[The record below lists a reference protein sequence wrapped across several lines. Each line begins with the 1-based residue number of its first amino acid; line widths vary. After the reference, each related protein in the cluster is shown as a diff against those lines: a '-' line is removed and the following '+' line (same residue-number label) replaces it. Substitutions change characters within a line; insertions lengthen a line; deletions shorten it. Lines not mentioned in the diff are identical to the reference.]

1 MEALRAG
8 GSRCRRAS
16 TECPLAGAPFLER
29 PRFPVAVVRHTTPD
43 VVGLD
48 LAGVPHRTTGF
59 CRLRN
64 DLSVELRP
72 LHDDAEILA
81 AVADAAPAVVS
92 IDAPLSLP
100 RGRATIEDRTG
111 PHLRACDREL
121 LSRHIRFFPVTLGPM
136 RTLTARG
143 MRLATVLQE
152 LGLRSIESYP
162 GGAQDVLGLPRKS
175 AGVEALR
182 RSLVSLGLTGDI
194 GRADVTHDELDGATS
209 ALVGRFLLD
218 GEAEALGDPTEG
230 LLYLPGPTARQS
242 LPRPSASGRRRAAR
256 R

>member
-16 TECPLAGAPFLER
+16 TEFPVEGAPFLER
-29 PRFPVAVVRHTTPD
+29 ACLTARMVRRTLPD

-48 LAGVPHRTTGF
+48 LAGVPHRTSGF

-81 AVADAAPAVVS
+81 AVGDAAPAVVS

-100 RGRATIEDRTG
+100 RGRMTIEDRSG

-121 LSRHIRFFPVTLGPM
+121 LARHIRFFPVTLGPM

-143 MRLATVLQE
+143 LRLAEAFRE
-152 LGLRSIESYP
+152 LGLRPIESYP

-182 RSLVSLGLTGDI
+182 RSLVGLGLTGDI
-194 GRADVTHDELDGATS
+194 RRADVTHDELDGATS

-230 LLYLPGPTARQS
+230 LLYLPGPTARRS

-256 R
+256 P